1 MAKSP
6 KKTRI
11 VAGAGIAVI
20 SPDPDRASRI
30 EQAMSEAI
38 TQALADGV
46 SDPAEQRKRMLAAR
60 DEAMKG

>member
-1 MAKSP
+1 MSKSP
-6 KKTRI
+6 KKSRI
-11 VAGAGIAVI
+11 IAGAGIAVI

-38 TQALADGV
+38 MQALADGV
-46 SDPAEQRKRMLAAR
+46 SDPVEQRKRMLAAR